1 MAATGRRTM
10 AVLQRLFDGLP
21 PLHTAWRRIPFLIP
35 TVWQC
40 TDLQPAQGL
49 YAQLEALERGNPE
62 LVSLSFTMG
71 FPAADFSEC
80 GPVVWAHATSPQ
92 AAQQAADA
100 LYDAVCAAEM
110 DFQGELLPADAA
122 VQRAL
127 QAPAGQP
134 VVIADTQDN
143 PGAGGESD
151 TTGLLRALV
160 DAGATDAALGL
171 MVDPAAA
178 SAAHA
183 AGAGA
188 TVRLSLGG
196 KSGVPGDTPFE
207 AEFLVE
213 SLSDGRFDAFG
224 PYYGGFHMDLGPSAC
239 LRLGGVRIVLAS
251 HKAQLA
257 DQAMFRYVGIE
268 PTRERILVVKSTLH
282 FRADFAPI
290 AQDILFSAVP
300 GPIAMDPTEMD
311 WRHLDPAI
319 RMFPGGPTFA
329 AFRASRTA

>member
-1 MAATGRRTM
+1 
-10 AVLQRLFDGLP
+10 
-21 PLHTAWRRIPFLIP
+21 
-35 TVWQC
+35 
-40 TDLQPAQGL
+40 
-49 YAQLEALERGNPE
+49 
-62 LVSLSFTMG
+62 
-71 FPAADFSEC
+71 
-80 GPVVWAHATSPQ
+80 
-92 AAQQAADA
+92 
-100 LYDAVCAAEM
+100 
-110 DFQGELLPADAA
+110 
-122 VQRAL
+122 
-127 QAPAGQP
+127 
-134 VVIADTQDN
+134 
-143 PGAGGESD
+143 
-151 TTGLLRALV
+151 
-160 DAGATDAALGL
+160 

-300 GPIAMDPTEMD
+300 GLSLI
-311 WRHLDPAI
+311 HI
-319 RMFPGGPTFA
+319 
-329 AFRASRTA
+329 